1 MTFILFFFS
10 VSAVLPG
17 GTGAVVASLQ
27 FEGAGAGEGH
37 LVFMSHASGTLT
49 MLIQYER

>member
-10 VSAVLPG
+10 VSAVPQG

-27 FEGAGAGEGH
+27 FGGAGAGERY
-37 LVFMSHASGTLT
+37 LVFMSHATGTLAV
-49 MLIQYER
+49 LIQNEC